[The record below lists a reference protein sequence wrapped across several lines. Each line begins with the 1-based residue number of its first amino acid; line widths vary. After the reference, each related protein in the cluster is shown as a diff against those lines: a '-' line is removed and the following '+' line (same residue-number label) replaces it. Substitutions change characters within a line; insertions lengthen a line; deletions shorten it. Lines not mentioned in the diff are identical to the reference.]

1 MAGPLRDAAELF
13 GITDS
18 AALIRSGH
26 FAYESG
32 DHGDTWLDLELL
44 CADPWRLQRAAARL
58 AESLRGRGAEIVC
71 APLVGGALVG
81 QWVAYELGVGFV
93 FAERR
98 ADPEGGLY
106 AVPSALRPL
115 LAGKRAIVV
124 DDAINAGSAVSACV
138 FEIRSCGGS
147 VAAAA
152 SLIARDAAAAMLEQK
167 LGVPLDALLTLG
179 WNLWPAAG
187 CPLCL
192 AGAPLTRVGEAAPMA
207 PRVVP
212 PPGQ

>member
-1 MAGPLRDAAELF
+1 MAGTLKSAAELF
-13 GITDS
+13 GIADS

-32 DHGDTWLDLELL
+32 DHGDAWLDLELL
-44 CADPWRLQRAAARL
+44 FADPRRLQRAAARL

-98 ADPEGGLY
+98 PNPEEGVY

-115 LAGKRAIVV
+115 LAGKQAIVV
-124 DDAINAGSAVSACV
+124 DDAINAGSAASACA

-147 VAAAA
+147 VAAVA
-152 SLIARDAAAAMLEQK
+152 SLIARDSAAATLEQK
-167 LGVPLDALLTLG
+167 LGVPLEALLTLG

-187 CPLCL
+187 CPLCRS
-192 AGAPLTRVGEAAPMA
+192 GMPLTQVD
-207 PRVVP
+207 
-212 PPGQ
+212 